1 MSRLSRSRYAELYGP
16 TAGDLVRLGDTSLL
30 AEVERDHGVPGEE
43 LMGKVGGTVRAGE
56 GVRSRSAHSSGAL
69 DLVVT
74 NVVVLDPMIGIVKG
88 DLGIRNGRI
97 VGVGKA
103 GNPDVQRGVHEELVV
118 GPHTS
123 VLPGEG
129 LIATPGA
136 VEAHAHL
143 LSPDQLDHAL
153 AAGVTT
159 IVAMEWGNLLDIA
172 VSGPTAIATLARA
185 LEQHAVNVGFL
196 ARGSAHDP
204 DAIAEGVSY
213 GCLGVKVHEDLGA
226 SPAAIAAALT
236 AADRGDF
243 SVCVHT
249 DSMNESGYYED
260 TVAAL
265 GGRSVHMFH
274 TEGAGGGHV
283 PDIIRVNGL
292 ANVIPSSTNPTN
304 PFTLGGLE
312 ESLPMTMLVHGLRPT
327 IREDVLFAE
336 SRGRATTMAA
346 EDLLHDMGAISIF
359 AADSQGMGRI
369 AENVACCWRLASVMK
384 DRVGRLEQERTARAD
399 NERILRYLAKYT
411 INPAIAYGL
420 EDHVGSLEPGK
431 LADVVIWSPATFGI
445 RPAMVLKSGVPVWS
459 TMGDPSASCTQAEPT
474 MMRRQFGSV
483 GAVPATVG
491 ILFVSALAIERG
503 FVGSLGLRRRIEPI
517 RSVRSLTKH
526 HMVRNDAL
534 PAIEVDPLTFEV
546 TADGQPLTCEPART
560 VPLSWRYLLR

>member
-1 MSRLSRSRYAELYGP
+1 MSRLSRQRYAELYGP
-16 TAGDLVRLGDTSLL
+16 TTGDVVRLGDTSLL
-30 AEVERDHGVPGEE
+30 AEVELDHGVPGEE

-56 GVRSRSAHSSGAL
+56 GVRSASVWSTGAL

-74 NVVVLDPMIGIVKG
+74 NVVVLDPVLGIVKG
-88 DLGIRNGRI
+88 DIGIRDGRI

-103 GNPDVQRGVHEELVV
+103 GNPDAQRGVHDDLVV

-123 VLPGEG
+123 VFPGEG

-136 VEAHAHL
+136 IEAHAHL
-143 LSPDQLDHAL
+143 LSPDQVDHGL

-159 IVAMEWGNLLDIA
+159 YIAMEWGNLLDIA

-185 LEQHAVNVGFL
+185 LEHYPINVGFL

-204 DAIAEGVSY
+204 DAIAEGVAF

-226 SPAAIAAALT
+226 SPAAIDAALT
-236 AADRGDF
+236 AADRHDF

-249 DSMNESGYYED
+249 DSMNESGYFED
-260 TVAAL
+260 TVAAVA
-265 GGRSVHMFH
+265 GRSVHMFH

-292 ANVIPSSTNPTN
+292 PNVIPSSTNPTN
-304 PFTLGGLE
+304 PYTLGGVE
-312 ESLPMTMLVHGLRPT
+312 ESLPMTMLVHGLRPS

-336 SRGRATTMAA
+336 SRGRAATMAA

-369 AENVACCWRLASVMK
+369 AENIACCWRLASVMK
-384 DRVGRLEQERTARAD
+384 DRLGRLPQERTERAD

-411 INPAIAYGL
+411 INPAIAYGIA
-420 EDHVGSLEPGK
+420 DHVGSLEAGK
-431 LADVVIWSPATFGI
+431 LADIVLWAPAYFGV
-445 RPAMVLKSGVPVWS
+445 RPTIVLKAGVPAWAA
-459 TMGDPSASCTQAEPT
+459 MGDPSGSCTQTEPT
-474 MMRRQFGSV
+474 MLRRQFGAV
-483 GAVPATVG
+483 GAAAAHTGV
-491 ILFVSALAIERG
+491 LFVSRIAIEHG
-503 FVGSLGLRRRIEPI
+503 YVTSLGLRRRIEPI
-517 RSVRSLTKH
+517 ANVRSLSKRD
-526 HMVRNDAL
+526 MVRNDAL
-534 PAIEVDPLTFEV
+534 PAIVVDPLTFEV
-546 TADGQPLTCEPART
+546 AADGRPLTCEPARE